1 MADKSGVIDELKSAL
16 GEWKDVIPTLGNVTE
31 TVSRLYDEINQVN
44 KSFTE
49 GRLRATEFSTA
60 ISDSVAGVIRV
71 GGDVNEIGDTII
83 RIAAGARRNLV
94 ATTETITELTAA
106 SKALGDFDIELITT
120 RFMEAGFEI
129 SNVAE
134 NLQDSILYVQSIG
147 LNATE
152 IVTDMTRQM
161 ELMNRFNFEDGVVG
175 FTKMAAQASMLRF
188 DMGTTAKF
196 AEDVMNPDGAIRM
209 ASAFQRLGVM
219 AGDLVDPFVLMD
231 KSINDP
237 GGLQDSLIEMTK
249 QFTYFD
255 EKTNSFRINPGGVRL
270 MKELATET
278 GISFEQMSK
287 TALAAADLDRR
298 LSEIDFSIDA
308 SEEDK
313 MLVANMAKMGEG
325 GEYYVE
331 LQNERGTLEQK
342 RLADLTQDE
351 FQKLREIQESRPKT
365 VEDIA
370 RSQLSL
376 TDMMSRD
383 IKALPLQ
390 LAYSLGGQEG
400 LIRLT
405 EASRRLFDAAVG
417 GSYREGVLPTG
428 REMRE
433 LFEGVSDTLKG
444 LIVDAATGDA
454 QALEKAYEKLKT
466 DIENTEVAS
475 RLQTYLDNLNFSG
488 GPRSVEEQYMQNAM
502 EYMKDLLPGYERGQ
516 STTTTEN
523 KNVNFGGTFTIR
535 VEGQQGLDTKALSDY
550 INSKAFKEKMTL
562 VVQEEME
569 KQNRP
574 IRRP

>member
-1 MADKSGVIDELKSAL
+1 MAKEPGKMDELKSAL
-16 GEWKDVIPTLGNVTE
+16 GEWQNVIPTLGNVTE

-188 DMGTTAKF
+188 DMSTTAKF

-219 AGDLVDPFVLMD
+219 TGDLVDPFVLMD

-383 IKALPLQ
+383 IKALPIQ

-405 EASRRLFDAAVG
+405 EASRRLFDTAVG

-444 LIVDAATGDA
+444 LIMDAATGDA

-488 GPRSVEEQYMQNAM
+488 GPRSVEEQYMQYAM
-502 EYMKDLLPGYERGQ
+502 DAMKDLLPGYERGQ

>member
-1 MADKSGVIDELKSAL
+1 MANEPGDIDDLKSAL
-16 GEWKDVIPTLGNVTE
+16 GEWQNVIPTLGNVTE

-390 LAYSLGGQEG
+390 LAYSLAGQEG

-405 EASRRLFDAAVG
+405 EASRRLFDTAVG
-417 GSYREGVLPTG
+417 GSYKEGVLPTG

-433 LFEGVSDTLKG
+433 LFEGVGDTLKG
-444 LIVDAATGDA
+444 LIMDAAKGDA

>member
-1 MADKSGVIDELKSAL
+1 MR
-16 GEWKDVIPTLGNVTE
+16 DVTN
-31 TVSRLYDEINQVN
+31 N
-44 KSFTE
+44 
-49 GRLRATEFSTA
+49 
-60 ISDSVAGVIRV
+60 
-71 GGDVNEIGDTII
+71 
-83 RIAAGARRNLV
+83 
-94 ATTETITELTAA
+94 
-106 SKALGDFDIELITT
+106 
-120 RFMEAGFEI
+120 ME
-129 SNVAE
+129 
-134 NLQDSILYVQSIG
+134 Q
-147 LNATE
+147 
-152 IVTDMTRQM
+152 
-161 ELMNRFNFEDGVVG
+161 MNRYQFEGGVQG
-175 FTKMAAQASMLRF
+175 LTKMAAQASMLRF

-365 VEDIA
+365 VEDI
-370 RSQLSL
+370 RTINKLLSV
-376 TDMMSRD
+376 R
-383 IKALPLQ
+383 
-390 LAYSLGGQEG
+390 
-400 LIRLT
+400 
-405 EASRRLFDAAVG
+405 
-417 GSYREGVLPTG
+417 GSK
-428 REMRE
+428 
-433 LFEGVSDTLKG
+433 LKTQ
-444 LIVDAATGDA
+444 LIVD
-454 QALEKAYEKLKT
+454 
-466 DIENTEVAS
+466 DIE
-475 RLQTYLDNLNFSG
+475 
-488 GPRSVEEQYMQNAM
+488 RS
-502 EYMKDLLPGYERGQ
+502 
-516 STTTTEN
+516 
-523 KNVNFGGTFTIR
+523 FC
-535 VEGQQGLDTKALSDY
+535 
-550 INSKAFKEKMTL
+550 
-562 VVQEEME
+562 VVG
-569 KQNRP
+569 
-574 IRRP
+574 IT

>member
-1 MADKSGVIDELKSAL
+1 MANEPGDIDDLKSAL
-16 GEWKDVIPTLGNVTE
+16 GEWQNVIPTLGNVTE

-188 DMGTTAKF
+188 DMSTTAKF

-390 LAYSLGGQEG
+390 LAYSLAGQEG

-405 EASRRLFDAAVG
+405 EASRRLFDTAVG
-417 GSYREGVLPTG
+417 GSYREGVLPSG

-433 LFEGVSDTLKG
+433 LFEGVGDTLKG
-444 LIVDAATGDA
+444 LIMDAAAGDA

-502 EYMKDLLPGYERGQ
+502 EKMKDLLPGYERGQ

>member
-1 MADKSGVIDELKSAL
+1 
-16 GEWKDVIPTLGNVTE
+16 
-31 TVSRLYDEINQVN
+31 
-44 KSFTE
+44 
-49 GRLRATEFSTA
+49 
-60 ISDSVAGVIRV
+60 
-71 GGDVNEIGDTII
+71 
-83 RIAAGARRNLV
+83 
-94 ATTETITELTAA
+94 
-106 SKALGDFDIELITT
+106 
-120 RFMEAGFEI
+120 
-129 SNVAE
+129 
-134 NLQDSILYVQSIG
+134 
-147 LNATE
+147 
-152 IVTDMTRQM
+152 
-161 ELMNRFNFEDGVVG
+161 
-175 FTKMAAQASMLRF
+175 
-188 DMGTTAKF
+188 
-196 AEDVMNPDGAIRM
+196 
-209 ASAFQRLGVM
+209 
-219 AGDLVDPFVLMD
+219 
-231 KSINDP
+231 
-237 GGLQDSLIEMTK
+237 
-249 QFTYFD
+249 
-255 EKTNSFRINPGGVRL
+255 

-405 EASRRLFDAAVG
+405 EASRRLFDTAVG

-444 LIVDAATGDA
+444 LVMDAATGDA

>member
-1 MADKSGVIDELKSAL
+1 MANKSGVIDELKSAL

-405 EASRRLFDAAVG
+405 EASRRLFDTAVG

-444 LIVDAATGDA
+444 LIMDAATGDA

>member
-1 MADKSGVIDELKSAL
+1 
-16 GEWKDVIPTLGNVTE
+16 
-31 TVSRLYDEINQVN
+31 
-44 KSFTE
+44 
-49 GRLRATEFSTA
+49 
-60 ISDSVAGVIRV
+60 
-71 GGDVNEIGDTII
+71 
-83 RIAAGARRNLV
+83 
-94 ATTETITELTAA
+94 
-106 SKALGDFDIELITT
+106 
-120 RFMEAGFEI
+120 
-129 SNVAE
+129 
-134 NLQDSILYVQSIG
+134 
-147 LNATE
+147 
-152 IVTDMTRQM
+152 
-161 ELMNRFNFEDGVVG
+161 
-175 FTKMAAQASMLRF
+175 
-188 DMGTTAKF
+188 MGTTAKF

-390 LAYSLGGQEG
+390 LAYSLAGQEG

-405 EASRRLFDAAVG
+405 EASRRLFDTAVG
-417 GSYREGVLPTG
+417 GSYKEGVLPTG

-433 LFEGVSDTLKG
+433 LFEGVGDTLKG
-444 LIVDAATGDA
+444 LIMDAAKGDA

-502 EYMKDLLPGYERGQ
+502 EKMKDLIPGYERGQ